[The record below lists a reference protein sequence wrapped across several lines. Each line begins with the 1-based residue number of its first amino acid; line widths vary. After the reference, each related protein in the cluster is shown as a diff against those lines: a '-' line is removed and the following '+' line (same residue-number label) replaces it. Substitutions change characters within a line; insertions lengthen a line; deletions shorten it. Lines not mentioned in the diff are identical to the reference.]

1 MTEPT
6 LENRPRMDK
15 QGIVWRDETHT
26 FKLDH
31 KKEFEKWFEGF
42 EKKFRDLLRVQSLQV
57 WIERNLYYDITFEES
72 LRFFIEKEILG
83 DSK

>member
-6 LENRPRMDK
+6 LENRPSHQWMSDNLDK
-15 QGIVWRDETHT
+15 IEVV
-26 FKLDH
+26 
-31 KKEFEKWFEGF
+31 EKWFEGF